1 MKRSEKLLVGSILFL
16 SAASLTASVF
26 TPISLMFDITKSNV
40 AFVAL
45 IALFF
50 MEVIWLRL
58 ISGSHILK
66 VLFVVPC
73 MNIASVA
80 ITTWGPY
87 FIFENII
94 TGKFT
99 RYMVYVNFKDFM
111 ASNTALLHGLLIVGI
126 WVLINVA
133 VEAMAVGLFYHQIN
147 KRSLIIMLVTA
158 HLISVGVAVTP
169 ELMKKFNIKEVTI
182 ERTLPK
188 PLEQSKDDKKSKDK
202 EPIKDS
208 ANK

>member
-1 MKRSEKLLVGSILFL
+1 MFIGGILVLM
-16 SAASLTASVF
+16 AAPLCASVF
-26 TPISLMFDITKSNV
+26 TPISLVFDITKSNV
-40 AFVAL
+40 AFVSL
-45 IALFF
+45 VALFF

-87 FIFENII
+87 FIFENIV

-111 ASNTALLHGLLIVGI
+111 ASNGAMLHGLLIIGI

-133 VEAMAVGLFYHQIN
+133 VEAMVAGIFYHQIN
-147 KRSLIIMLVTA
+147 KRSLIIMLITA
-158 HLISVGVAVTP
+158 HLISVGIAVTP
-169 ELMKKFNIKEVTI
+169 ELMKKFNVKEVSL
-182 ERTLPK
+182 ERSTPAPEK
-188 PLEQSKDDKKSKDK
+188 IDMDKQGLEVKK
-202 EPIKDS
+202 
-208 ANK
+208 

>member
-1 MKRSEKLLVGSILFL
+1 MKSFNKLLIMSAGLSI
-16 SAASLTASVF
+16 AAPLCASVF
-26 TPISLMFDITKSNV
+26 SPINFMFDITKSNV

-45 IALFF
+45 VALLF
-50 MEVIWLRL
+50 MEVLWLRV
-58 ISGSHILK
+58 ITGSHILK

-87 FIFENII
+87 FIFENIV

-111 ASNTALLHGLLIVGI
+111 ASNSAMLHGLLIVGI

-133 VEAMAVGLFYHQIN
+133 VESMVAGIFYHTVN
-147 KRSLIIMLVTA
+147 KRSLITMLVTA
-158 HLISVGVAVTP
+158 HLISVGVAVAP
-169 ELMKKFNIKEVTI
+169 ELMKKFDVKEI
-182 ERTLPK
+182 SLERSTTPPTPEK
-188 PLEQSKDDKKSKDK
+188 RDEDKQSSSEKNS
-202 EPIKDS
+202 
-208 ANK
+208 